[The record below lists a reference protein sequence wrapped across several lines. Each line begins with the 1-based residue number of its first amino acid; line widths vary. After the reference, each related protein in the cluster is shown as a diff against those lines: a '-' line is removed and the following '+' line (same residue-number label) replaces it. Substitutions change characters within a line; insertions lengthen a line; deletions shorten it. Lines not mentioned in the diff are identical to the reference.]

1 MTNISLII
9 TCYNSSK
16 TIEVVIKQILN
27 FIKNNDEIVIVDDG
41 STDDTVKI
49 IDNIAD
55 NVTNEL
61 EIISLNLCAYFCPKK
76 PDKNEPIKGKKTIAK
91 SKIYPLIE
99 LISSTLIEPL
109 FL

>member
-1 MTNISLII
+1 MKNIEDKLLQQYS
-9 TCYNSSK
+9 TGFTTKRDMEY
-16 TIEVVIKQILN
+16 IEP
-27 FIKNNDEIVIVDDG
+27 FD
-41 STDDTVKI
+41 

-61 EIISLNLCAYFCPKK
+61 EIISLNLCPYFCPKK